1 MVWSALYR
9 TSGTIRD
16 LLLLKTPGTIGLLG
30 LSRAMKRGQIMKTGR
45 KLLALL
51 LCLLMMLSLC
61 GSVFAQQGDTPQE
74 NPETGISAGQ
84 NDANGLGEDTSPPTI
99 DSPPAGDPPP
109 AAKAAPAQTYAVTI
123 ASPIEHGTVTA
134 DKTEGLSEGDL
145 VTLTIEPETEY
156 ELESLTVKDGSQ
168 NPVKMETG
176 ATSFKMP
183 ASNVSVEAAFKPS
196 DSSPPALG
204 SPPAAKG
211 APAQSYTVTISP
223 TIEHGTL
230 TADPTEGL
238 SKNDFV
244 ALTIEPE
251 AGYELET
258 LSVKDGDQNLVAME
272 KDGTTF
278 KMPASNVSVD
288 ATFKLSDAAPPEL
301 DPMAGSRGG
310 PLLQGNGDTLISSIA
325 ITGVTPPA
333 VGNAASTT
341 GISTSTAGISLTP
354 GWIVRDGETVI
365 AFADGETFAAGKQYG
380 IRVVCQTEATYAF
393 DAAVAATVNSE
404 TAAVENLTVSQCDVV
419 YWFAPLAGGVTP
431 GEGQILIPFA
441 KTWSG
446 TGDSEASRPASI
458 TVTLYKYLGTFNQ
471 ATAILV
477 ETATITA
484 ADLWK
489 YTFDIS
495 NEPLYYGTTYSE
507 DTIYKFK
514 IVEGPVA
521 GYAETVHIDPN
532 VVFTPPALLGGWDRV
547 TPCSVLNITTG
558 GNYKS
563 IVVAK
568 KGHDYVVW
576 SVDPLSEAER
586 LLIYN
591 SALSIPGMGNPS
603 YSQFTFL
610 SGYGVCGTFGMTITE
625 TQIIFDDPSS
635 WSLFGVG
642 LYSKSSAA
650 TNASAITNT
659 RDTYGNLTVT
669 KTLAGNAPDANKD
682 FSFTV
687 TLSDTS
693 INGTYGGMSFTNG
706 VATFVLKG
714 GESKTA
720 TGLPSGLGYTVTEAS
735 YTLDGYETTHTGATG
750 NIIEDATQTAAFT
763 NRRDA
768 FGNLLV
774 SKTLAGNDT
783 DSTKVFTFTIDM
795 NNTNMNCIIS
805 GVEFING
812 VATITLR
819 GGESKLIEGLPNGAA
834 YTVTETDYT
843 ADGYTTTYTGETGTI
858 VENTTSTA
866 AFTNT
871 RNTYG
876 SLTVT
881 KTLAGNAPDANKDF
895 SFTVTLSDTSI
906 SGTYGD
912 MTFTAG
918 VATFTLKG
926 GESAMAENLP
936 NGVTYTVTEAD
947 YGAEGY
953 ETTHTGD
960 TGTVAGGS
968 QHTAAFTNKRD
979 AFGSL
984 LVSKTLAGNDTDS
997 TKPFT
1002 FTIDMNNPNMNCI
1015 ISGVEFV
1022 NGIATI
1028 TLRGG
1033 ESKLIED
1040 LPNGAAYTVTETDYT
1055 ADGYTTTYTGA
1066 TGTIVENTTSTAA
1079 FTNTRNTYGSLTVTK
1094 TLAGNAPDPNMDFSF
1109 TVTLSDT
1116 SISGVYGDMTFNA
1129 GVAAFTLKGGESAT
1143 AENLPNGVTYTVTET
1158 AADGY
1163 ETTYT
1168 GRTGSIVGGGT
1179 QTAAFT
1185 NTRDAYGDLTI
1196 RKLLA
1201 GNATDPNKPFTFTI
1215 TLSDT
1220 SINASFSGV
1229 TFTNGVATITL
1240 KGGESRVIRYLPHG
1254 VGYTVAEDNYSG
1266 EGYTTTQTGETGT
1279 INENTPA
1286 TAVFTNTRNTYG
1298 NLTVTKTLAG
1308 NAPDPNKDFSFT
1320 VTLSDTS
1327 ISGVYGDMNFT
1338 NGVATF
1344 TLKGDE
1350 SATATG
1356 LPNGVTYTV
1365 TEANYASD
1373 GYVTTHTGEIGTIV
1387 GGSTQ
1392 TAAFTNTRNAAGSLT
1407 VSKFLAGND
1416 FDSNKSFTFTITLS
1430 DTSINDTFSGVTFT
1444 NGVATIT
1451 LKDHESKTIEGIPNG
1466 TGYTVT
1472 EADYSGEGYVTTN
1485 TGNTAT
1491 INEHTP
1497 SVVAFTNTRNTYG
1510 NLTVEKILAGVSP
1523 DPNKE
1528 FSFTVTLS
1536 DASINGAYGDM
1547 TFINGVATFVLKGGE
1562 SKTATGLPNGVS
1574 YTVTEA
1580 DYLADDYVTT
1590 KTGDEGTITGNI
1602 TQTATF
1608 TNTRRAFGDLKISK
1622 ILAGN
1627 DTDSTKSFTFEIDL
1641 HDTSINC
1648 AFSGIA
1654 FTNGVATITLKG
1666 GESKLLEGIPHGLNY
1681 TVTETDYSGEGYGT
1695 TYSGSTGTINETVLS
1710 EAVFT
1715 NTRNTYGTLEVTKTV
1730 AGNAGSTSKEFS
1742 FTVTLSDNTITGAY
1756 GDMTFSAGVA
1766 TFVLKH
1772 GESKK
1777 AAGLPNG
1784 VGYTV
1789 TEASYA
1795 LDGYVTTYTGRTG
1808 TIVGGSDHVA
1818 AFTNTR
1824 DAYGDLTIRKI
1835 LAGNDTDSTKDFTFT
1850 ITLNQ
1855 SINGTYS
1862 NVTFTNGVATITL
1875 KGGESKTI
1883 RNLPNGV
1890 GYTVDETDY
1899 SGEGYGTTYS
1909 GSTGTID
1916 ETTPSEAVF
1925 TNTRNTY
1932 GTLEVTKTVA
1942 GNAGS
1947 TSKEFSFTVT
1957 LSDNTIN
1964 GNYGGMDF
1972 TNGVATFILKHG
1984 ESKKATGLP
1993 NGVSYTVTEASYVL
2007 DGYVTT
2013 YTGRTGT
2020 IVGGSD
2026 HVAAFT
2032 NTRDAYG
2039 DLTIRKIL
2047 AGNDTDSTKDFTFII
2062 TLNQPIN
2069 GTYSNVTF
2077 TNGVATITLKGG
2089 ESKAIR
2095 NLPHGVGYTVDET
2108 DYSGEGYGTTPSSLS
2123 ESGTIDETTP
2133 SEAVFTNTRNTY
2145 GDLTVT
2151 KTIAGN
2157 APDAS
2162 KDFSFTVTLSDNTIT
2177 GVYGDMT
2184 FNAGIATFSLK
2195 GGESAR
2201 AVDLPNGVHYTVTEE
2216 NYTSDGYI
2224 TTSTGATGTIVGN
2237 DEKTAAFTNTRD
2249 AYGNLIVW
2257 KRLDG
2262 NDTDSTK
2269 DFNFTVTLDDNT
2281 VNGTFGDVEFTN
2293 GVATFTLKGNETKSI
2308 RDLPNGMGYKVVED
2322 DYSAEGYVTTKIR
2335 DEGTI
2340 IENASAVARFTNTR
2354 NTYGDLIVTK
2364 SIAGNAPSYSK
2375 EFSFTV
2381 RLSDNTITGVYGDM
2395 DFSAGVAS
2403 FILKGGESKT
2413 ATGLPNGVGYTVDE
2427 ADYSADGYVTT
2438 STGGTGSIVG
2448 DDELTAA
2455 FTNTRDV
2462 YGKLNIS
2469 KKVCGDLAE
2478 TDKYFAFTV
2487 TFDADGIYNY
2497 SGSKSGTISSGGT
2510 ILLKHGESVTIHGL
2524 TAGTVY
2530 SVSES
2535 DNLGYRVF
2543 ATGHKGVI
2551 RENETSFVIYMNCRS
2566 TALPTGDNSD
2576 IALWFG
2582 ITVLSGM
2589 AMLGFALT
2597 ERKRRRKAAH
2607 QK

>member
-1 MVWSALYR
+1 
-9 TSGTIRD
+9 
-16 LLLLKTPGTIGLLG
+16 
-30 LSRAMKRGQIMKTGR
+30 MKTGK
-45 KLLALL
+45 KLMALL
-51 LCLLMMLSLC
+51 LCLMMMFSLC
-61 GSVFAQQGDTPQE
+61 GPVFAQQNYT
-74 NPETGISAGQ
+74 
-84 NDANGLGEDTSPPTI
+84 
-99 DSPPAGDPPP
+99 
-109 AAKAAPAQTYAVTI
+109 VTI
-123 ASPIEHGTVTA
+123 ASAIEHGTVTA
-134 DKTEGLSEGDL
+134 DKTEGLSEGEL
-145 VTLTIEPETEY
+145 VT
-156 ELESLTVKDGSQ
+156 
-168 NPVKMETG
+168 
-176 ATSFKMP
+176 
-183 ASNVSVEAAFKPS
+183 
-196 DSSPPALG
+196 
-204 SPPAAKG
+204 
-211 APAQSYTVTISP
+211 
-223 TIEHGTL
+223 
-230 TADPTEGL
+230 
-238 SKNDFV
+238 
-244 ALTIEPE
+244 LTIEPE

-258 LSVKDGDQNLVAME
+258 LSVKDEDQNLVAME

-310 PLLQGNGDTLISSIA
+310 PALQGNGDTLISSIA

-354 GWIVRDGETVI
+354 GWIVRDGETVV
-365 AFADGETFAAGKQYG
+365 AFADGGTFEGGKQYG

-393 DAAVAATVNSE
+393 DAAVVATVNGE
-404 TAAVENLTVSQCDVV
+404 IAAVDNLTVSQCDLV

-495 NEPLYYGTTYSE
+495 NESLYSGTTYSAE
-507 DTIYKFK
+507 TAYKFK

-521 GYAETVHIDPN
+521 GYTETVHIDPN
-532 VVFTPPALLGGWDRV
+532 VIFTPPEISGAWVRT
-547 TPCSVLNITTG
+547 TPCSILDITTG
-558 GNYKS
+558 ENAKS

-568 KGHDYVVW
+568 KGHDFVVW
-576 SVDPLSEAER
+576 SPDSLSEAER

-591 SALSIPGMGNPS
+591 SARAGINGLGNPS
-603 YSQFTFL
+603 YSQFQFL
-610 SGYGVCGTFGMTITE
+610 SGFGYCGTFGMTITE
-625 TQIIFDDPSS
+625 TQIQFDDPSG
-635 WSLFGVG
+635 WSFFAVG
-642 LYSKSSAA
+642 LYNKSSAT

-659 RDTYGNLTVT
+659 RDTYGSLTVT
-669 KTLAGNAPDANKD
+669 KTLAGNAPDVNKD

-693 INGTYGGMSFTNG
+693 ITGTYGGMTFSAG

-714 GESKTA
+714 SESKTA

-735 YTLDGYETTHTGATG
+735 YTSESYETTHTGATG

-763 NRRDA
+763 NRRDT

-783 DSTKVFTFTIDM
+783 DSTKPFTFTIDM
-795 NNTNMNCIIS
+795 NNPNMNCIIS
-805 GVEFING
+805 GVEFVNG
-812 VATITLR
+812 VATITLK
-819 GGESKLIEGLPNGAA
+819 GGESKLIEDLPNGAA

-843 ADGYTTTYTGETGTI
+843 ADGYETTYTGETGTI
-858 VENTTSTA
+858 AENTTSTA

-906 SGTYGD
+906 TGTYGGMD
-912 MTFTAG
+912 FTDG

-926 GESAMAENLP
+926 GESATGANLP
-936 NGVTYTVTEAD
+936 NGVTYTVTEANYD
-947 YGAEGY
+947 ADGY

-960 TGTVAGGS
+960 TGTVVGGS

-979 AFGSL
+979 AFGNL

-1022 NGIATI
+1022 NGVATI
-1028 TLRGG
+1028 TLKGG

-1055 ADGYTTTYTGA
+1055 ADGYETTYTGE
-1066 TGTIVENTTSTAA
+1066 TGTIAENTTSTAA

-1094 TLAGNAPDPNMDFSF
+1094 TLAGNAPDANKDFSF

-1116 SISGVYGDMTFNA
+1116 SITGTYGGMDFTD
-1129 GVAAFTLKGGESAT
+1129 GVATFTLKGGESAT
-1143 AENLPNGVTYTVTET
+1143 AENLPNGVTYAVIEADYT
-1158 AADGY
+1158 AGGY
-1163 ETTYT
+1163 TTTYT
-1168 GRTGSIVGGGT
+1168 GRTGSIVGGVT

-1185 NTRDAYGDLTI
+1185 NTRDAYGDLTV

-1201 GNATDPNKPFTFTI
+1201 GNATDPNKDFTFTI

-1229 TFTNGVATITL
+1229 TFTNGVATIML
-1240 KGGESRVIRYLPHG
+1240 KGGQSRVIRYLPHG
-1254 VGYTVAEDNYSG
+1254 VGYTVAEANYSG

-1298 NLTVTKTLAG
+1298 DLTVTKTLAG
-1308 NAPDPNKDFSFT
+1308 NATDPNKDFSFT
-1320 VTLSDTS
+1320 VTLSDST
-1327 ISGVYGDMNFT
+1327 ITGTYGDMTFSA
-1338 NGVATF
+1338 GVAAF
-1344 TLKGDE
+1344 TLKGGQ
-1350 SATATG
+1350 SATAVN
-1356 LPNGVTYTV
+1356 LPNGVTYAV
-1365 TEANYASD
+1365 TEENYTLD
-1373 GYVTTHTGEIGTIV
+1373 GYTTTYTGHTGSIV

-1407 VSKFLAGND
+1407 MSKTLAGND
-1416 FDSNKSFTFTITLS
+1416 TDSTKDFTFTIKLDDTGINGTYS
-1430 DTSINDTFSGVTFT
+1430 DVLFT
-1444 NGVATIT
+1444 NGEATIT
-1451 LKDHESKTIEGIPNG
+1451 LKGGQSKTIEGLPNG
-1466 TGYTVT
+1466 VGYTVT

-1485 TGNTAT
+1485 TGNTGT
-1491 INEHTP
+1491 ISETAP

-1523 DPNKE
+1523 DPTKE

-1536 DASINGAYGDM
+1536 DTSINATYGDM

-1574 YTVTEA
+1574 YTVTEESYTA
-1580 DYLADDYVTT
+1580 DRYLTTSTGDSGTIVGGNDYLA
-1590 KTGDEGTITGNI
+1590 I
-1602 TQTATF
+1602 F
-1608 TNTRRAFGDLKISK
+1608 TNTRRAFGNLKISK
-1622 ILAGN
+1622 VLAGN
-1627 DTDSTKSFTFEIDL
+1627 DTDSTKDFTFEINL
-1641 HDTSINC
+1641 NNTSIN
-1648 AFSGIA
+1648 ATFSGVT
-1654 FTNGVATITLKG
+1654 FTNGIATITLRG

-1695 TYSGSTGTINETVLS
+1695 TSSGNMGTINETALS
-1710 EAVFT
+1710 EVVFT

-1730 AGNAGSTSKEFS
+1730 AGNAGSTTKEFS
-1742 FTVTLSDNTITGAY
+1742 FTVALSDNTINGNY
-1756 GDMTFSAGVA
+1756 GGMDFTNGVVA
-1766 TFVLKH
+1766 FFLKH

-1777 AAGLPNG
+1777 ATGLPNG

-1855 SINGTYS
+1855 PINGTYS

-1883 RNLPNGV
+1883 KNLPHGV

-1899 SGEGYGTTYS
+1899 SGEGYGTTSS
-1909 GSTGTID
+1909 GNTGTIN
-1916 ETTPSEAVF
+1916 ETALSEVVF

-1947 TSKEFSFTVT
+1947 TTKEFSFTVA

-1972 TNGVATFILKHG
+1972 TNGVVAFFLKHG

-1993 NGVSYTVTEASYVL
+1993 NGVGYTVTEASYAL

-2047 AGNDTDSTKDFTFII
+2047 AGNDTDSTKDFTFTI

-2162 KDFSFTVTLSDNTIT
+2162 KEFSFTVTLPDNTIN

-2249 AYGNLIVW
+2249 AYGNLVVW
-2257 KRLDG
+2257 KRLEG

-2269 DFNFTVTLDDNT
+2269 DFNFKVTLNDNT

-2293 GVATFTLKGNETKSI
+2293 GIATFTLKGNETKII
-2308 RDLPNGMGYKVVED
+2308 RDLPNGMGYKVEED

-2340 IENASAVARFTNTR
+2340 IENASTVARFTNTR

-2381 RLSDNTITGVYGDM
+2381 TLSDNTITGVYGDM

-2589 AMLGFALT
+2589 AMLGLALT
-2597 ERKRRRKAAH
+2597 ERKRHRKAAH